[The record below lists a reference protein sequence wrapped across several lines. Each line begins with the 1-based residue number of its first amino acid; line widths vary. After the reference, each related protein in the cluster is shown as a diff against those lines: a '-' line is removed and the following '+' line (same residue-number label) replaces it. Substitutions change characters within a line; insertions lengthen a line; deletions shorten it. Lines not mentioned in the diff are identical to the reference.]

1 MLLLHSNMA
10 VGAKVASEAE
20 IKAAYKRK
28 ALIVHPDKHSDSDEA
43 TRKTA
48 EEEFKKIGEALEIL
62 GDSMKRGLYD
72 EGFDREA
79 IEERVSRCVPRDR
92 SHAPTGC
99 SMLRDDSNHGCR
111 FLLVCRTVATPTVFC
126 TKRSILTGH
135 WDAGHTRQLM
145 NQAVTI
151 ITDIMILWARS

>member
-1 MLLLHSNMA
+1 MEYLAGVRLLCSVPGG
-10 VGAKVASEAE
+10 VGAKVASEVE

-43 TRKTA
+43 TRRKA

-79 IEERVSRCVPRDR
+79 IEERVARCVPCGQNAFDSRNV
-92 SHAPTGC
+92 
-99 SMLRDDSNHGCR
+99 LRTSPPARYFCR
-111 FLLVCRTVATPTVFC
+111 HSCGSYG
-126 TKRSILTGH
+126 K
-135 WDAGHTRQLM
+135 
-145 NQAVTI
+145 
-151 ITDIMILWARS
+151 